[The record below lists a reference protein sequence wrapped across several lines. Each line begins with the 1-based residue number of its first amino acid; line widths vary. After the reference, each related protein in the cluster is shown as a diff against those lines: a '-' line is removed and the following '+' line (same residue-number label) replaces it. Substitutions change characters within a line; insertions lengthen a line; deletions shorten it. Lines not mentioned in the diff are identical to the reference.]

1 MRTAQEL
8 FNVIQGKQNESTLVD
23 KVPERCLSSFV
34 KLSILVLQLLM
45 LDCKE
50 AESIAGADYIV
61 CSLSSFRHNLAVS
74 LFLPGKLP
82 EVVFWPV
89 QA

>member
-8 FNVIQGKQNESTLVD
+8 FNVIQGKQNKPTLVD
-23 KVPERCLSSFV
+23 KVPKRCSSSFV

-45 LDCKE
+45 LDCKA
-50 AESIAGADYIV
+50 AESITGADYIV
-61 CSLSSFRHNLAVS
+61 CSLSSFIHNLAVS

-89 QA
+89 QT